1 MSTPKAKSI
10 ILLDIANSIYNA
22 IPDSSIIYCEQAEK
36 LSRKHHLKVEYALA
50 LNCEARYLLLKGDLK
65 NSLQKLNESIPI
77 FEKHGER
84 KGLAKSYLLKA
95 IAVDRLNRHKESI
108 EYLLRAKKLYRSIKY
123 NDGLVGVLTNL
134 SNTYC
139 KVNEYQKA
147 LDALRELDKLNYTQ
161 DGSQFFKEISYGN
174 IYYNLNQY
182 EQAIDHFNK
191 ATEVAQRFKMV
202 DSEITGLT
210 KIAFC
215 YQNLN
220 RKAEAKSYYYQALNL
235 SRINKLIVEEA
246 EVLKGLVE
254 IFEAERDYVGA
265 FNSLKQYKLLEDSI
279 FNLEKLKN
287 INEVENKLK
296 LTEKEKII
304 AEQNFALEKEKVELA
319 SSKNKGLLLVAGLII
334 AVGAFL
340 LSFYFSRRT
349 KKLFSLIQ
357 KQKKE
362 VEFQKEIIESKN
374 KDVMDSINY
383 AYHIQSSMLPSIKNM
398 SETFTES
405 FVLYKPKDIVAGDF
419 YWTEQIYEKPILA
432 VCDCTGHGVPGA
444 MLSIVACNALNRAIK
459 EFKLYNP
466 ALIFDKVNELMQ
478 ETFSKSDYQISDGM
492 DGTICVFDYASG
504 KIQVSGANNPL
515 WVFELHEDGL
525 WRKEEIEPD
534 KQPIGKFKDEVGHF
548 QLKTKTM
555 KPGSMIYM
563 FTDGIAD
570 QFGGPKGKKFKYKQ
584 LEELLAAL
592 CALPCAEQK
601 KKIEQAVDD
610 WKGHLDQVDD
620 ILIIGVRF

>member
-1 MSTPKAKSI
+1 MSTPKAKSL

-22 IPDSSIIYCEQAEK
+22 IPDSSMTYCEQAEK

-65 NSLQKLNESIPI
+65 NSLQKLNEAVAI

-147 LDALRELDKLNYTQ
+147 LDALKELDKLNYSQ
-161 DGSQFFKEISYGN
+161 DGSQFFKEISYGT
-174 IYYNLNQY
+174 IYYELNQY
-182 EQAIDHFNK
+182 DQAIEHFNK

-210 KIAFC
+210 KIASC
-215 YQNLN
+215 YQKLN
-220 RKAEAKSYYYQALNL
+220 RKPEAKSYYYQALNL

-246 EVLKGLVE
+246 EVLQGLVE
-254 IFEAERDYVGA
+254 IFEGEKDYTSA
-265 FNSLKQYKLLEDSI
+265 FNSLKQYKQLEDSI

-319 SSKNKGLLLVAGLII
+319 STKNKGLLLVAGLII

-383 AYHIQSSMLPSIKNM
+383 AYHIQSSMLPSTKNM
-398 SETFTES
+398 SETFSES

-492 DGTICVFDYASG
+492 DGSICVFDYTSN
-504 KIQVSGANNPL
+504 KIHVSGANNPL
-515 WVFELHEDGL
+515 WVFEQNEDGT
-525 WRKEEIEPD
+525 WQKEEIEPD

-548 QLKTKTM
+548 QLKTKVM

-584 LEELLAAL
+584 LEELLSSI
-592 CALPCAEQK
+592 CALPCSEQK
-601 KKIEQAVDD
+601 AKIEQTIND